1 MQPKKKFG
9 FKGNKKKQ
17 SSIQALSEV
26 VKPELQ
32 KENTFLT
39 EGTLLT
45 TTKITVYHALFLM
58 ARSEILKVLFY
69 LLQLQ
74 NDSILNEFNLYQFV
88 LRMNKS
94 DFLIF
99 DN

>member
-39 EGTLLT
+39 EGT
-45 TTKITVYHALFLM
+45 
-58 ARSEILKVLFY
+58 
-69 LLQLQ
+69 
-74 NDSILNEFNLYQFV
+74 
-88 LRMNKS
+88 
-94 DFLIF
+94 
-99 DN
+99 